1 MNINISWSLYC
12 FTVLPETISKVIVSS
27 TPDHGPLIGDTTDVT
42 PDRAYDIRGEQNLT
56 DIVVPSKYVDNAIDG
71 QKVGN
76 NVFRLDT
83 FHRSPRCHGNYLK
96 TSVCLLFNN

>member
-1 MNINISWSLYC
+1 M
-12 FTVLPETISKVIVSS
+12 PETISKVIVSS
-27 TPDHGPLIGDTTDVT
+27 TPDPGPLIGDTIAVT
-42 PDRAYDIRGEQNLT
+42 PDREYDIRIEQYLT
-56 DIVVPSKYVDNAIDG
+56 DMVVPSKYVDNTIDG

-96 TSVCLLFNN
+96 TLVCLLLNSYTAYNTMLFRK